1 MHKIC
6 IYDEKK
12 WSFDFFVS
20 FTSGITEIIFL
31 DVLKIFIHR
40 VTFELRVF
48 RVFHE

>member
-6 IYDEKK
+6 IYDEK
-12 WSFDFFVS
+12 SGLLIFFVS

-40 VTFELRVF
+40 VTFELPVF